1 MRIYINYLILINLI
15 AFFVY
20 AYDKLMAK
28 MKKSRVRETTLLS
41 LSFFGGALGGFIS
54 MILFNHKTKV
64 KRFIIINILMILLYV
79 GIYYYFGEYVWN

>member
-41 LSFFGGALGGFIS
+41 LSIFGGALGGFIS

>member
-1 MRIYINYLILINLI
+1 MRIYIDYLILINLI

-41 LSFFGGALGGFIS
+41 LSIFGGALGGFIS

>member
-41 LSFFGGALGGFIS
+41 LSIFGGALGGFIC

>member
-1 MRIYINYLILINLI
+1 MRIYINYLILINII

-41 LSFFGGALGGFIS
+41 LSIFGGAFGGFVS

>member
-28 MKKSRVRETTLLS
+28 MKKSRVRETTLLT
-41 LSFFGGALGGFIS
+41 LSIFGGALGGFIS